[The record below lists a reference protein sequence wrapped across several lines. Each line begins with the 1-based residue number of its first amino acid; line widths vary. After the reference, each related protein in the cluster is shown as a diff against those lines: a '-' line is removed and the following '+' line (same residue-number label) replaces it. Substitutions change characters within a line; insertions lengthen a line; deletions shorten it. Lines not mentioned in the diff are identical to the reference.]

1 MSPLGKEVREKK
13 SRGSLVKSEV
23 QEGLDLRTFTAWHSV
38 NAVKSAWLGRGHVW
52 RLRPVLPPSGIA
64 SEGLLSWWL
73 TS

>member
-13 SRGSLVKSEV
+13 SRGSLITSEV

-38 NAVKSAWLGRGHVW
+38 NAVKSAWLGRGHVGDS
-52 RLRPVLPPSGIA
+52 VLPPSGIA